1 MKAKDLRERS
11 TNDLLELLKMLKK
24 ELFSGR
30 MKNYTNQLAD
40 TSLLR
45 KTRREIARINTLL
58 AERAG
63 TRGKSSEAQPGGEE
77 P

>member
-1 MKAKDLRERS
+1 VKAKDLRERS
-11 TNDLLELLKMLKK
+11 TDDLVELRKMLKK

-63 TRGKSSEAQPGGEE
+63 KSSEAQPGGEE